1 MESKK
6 VYVKSEF
13 AEKVF
18 GYVLAAMVILT
29 VLGGCLLQS
38 WLIVLGIFGF
48 IGVLFMWLF
57 LPGSCYTNDCGVVAE
72 MPFQGTRII
81 PYGDITDAFIT
92 LGLGAKPNN
101 YSEKRELIHTLHI
114 ITKGGEFTYKLK
126 SPSGYIDS
134 PMALAMELP
143 RAAALSKS
151 PFAEIVSMVRAN
163 CGEDNLEG
171 YLYR

>member
-1 MESKK
+1 MESRKI
-6 VYVKSEF
+6 YLRSEF

-18 GYVLAAMVILT
+18 GSALAAMLMLT
-29 VLGGCLLQS
+29 VVGICFRS
-38 WLIVLGIFGF
+38 WLAVLGTIGIFAMLLA
-48 IGVLFMWLF
+48 VLFVF
-57 LPGSCYTNDCGVVAE
+57 GSCRTNDSGVVVH

-114 ITKGGEFTYKLK
+114 VTKGGEFTYKLK

-151 PFAEIVSMVRAN
+151 PFADIVRTARERSG
-163 CGEDNLEG
+163 CGPADG
-171 YLYR
+171 FLYW